1 MKNLLATLV
10 LLFLLGVTIHSSIYA
25 KVLPI
30 IEGAELLD
38 TLDAQNSDKII
49 QPELSAWIYKNV
61 DLRQSFYSLDKC
73 LLKEVFYLSEGL
85 SFISSFNKSYIILFF
100 QKPSM
105 RLRFNDQNRFK
116 HKLINI

>member
-38 TLDAQNSDKII
+38 TLDAQNNDKII
-49 QPELSAWIYKNV
+49 QPELSAGIYKNV
-61 DLRQSFYSLDKC
+61 DLRHSFCYIEKC
-73 LLKEVFYLSEGL
+73 LLKEVFYLGEGL
-85 SFISSFNKSYIILFF
+85 SFISSFNKSYTILYFL
-100 QKPSM
+100 KPSM
-105 RLRFNDQNRFK
+105 RLKFNDHIRFQYN
-116 HKLINI
+116 LVNI